1 MPSQLTFSATKLL
14 RDKLLTRN
22 LTPYNKPGVYTSTS
36 APASGEF
43 IQSDYAVIDSPD
55 ALIDS
60 DPFADKL
67 YVNNVFGP
75 SGGYNKD
82 INGLIN
88 TQQITSNQGPYGAT
102 PPYTN
107 ALQTYSAS
115 FQKRQ
120 YIKNAYSPGNQYT
133 YYDMGDIVKVQKNAT
148 YWDPPSFRPSSYS
161 PFSVLLQADPVG
173 DNGPASDDSEL
184 AKLGVKGA
192 KQSFQYR
199 VDQNVRAA
207 TIGRVNILSG
217 LSDPFN
223 LSQII
228 AGKRPLIVADW
239 TITSG
244 GNLISQ
250 GMDIVQRITGVQFP
264 FSPIPGSY
272 YQSRDFGTAASAA
285 AAAGNGKRGGLFGL
299 FGSRPTSPSQV
310 FLDYTGSG
318 QRGQLTQNLDTNRY
332 RPQYNTGGT
341 GIISALGQAITGAF
355 ANNASEGTYYVGSPQ
370 REPGYITSPPGQVP
384 IDSFGGQVN
393 APVYGPDILGKE
405 YEGVDKDFKFGL
417 AGRPFDDDGS
427 IVGGFTWISGKW
439 APNAGKYQKPGG
451 DYADEDPAF
460 SSIANQLTA
469 TESINYD
476 FKPGSI
482 LDDTQRLID
491 SQPNSGARFGHV
503 GNAIDQTSKVFFD
516 GYKEITKGSQIVRY
530 SDGQANVGIEYCRV
544 FTKDTPYYT
553 FNNLQKKDGNIRKF
567 SYSVMDSTFNIN
579 IAPEKG
585 GDSVVNGKVK
595 KYMFSIENLAWR
607 TGYRAGYRV
616 DDLPA
621 CEKGPN
627 GGRVMW
633 FPPYDL
639 SFTEDTRPSF
649 NETTFLGRPEP
660 IYTYKNTS
668 RSGTLKWKM
677 IVDHPSILNLIVNKV
692 LANEGDRQKVDSIV
706 DSFFAGCKKYD
717 LYELAKIYN
726 TVPLTDL
733 QAWQE
738 IITNPNAT
746 NTNIVD
752 ASRATNTAPTNSLQD
767 GGTTDDATGN
777 PTLNEYNGFGFY
789 FDNDIPSPTSVAF
802 QTTYA
807 NYTSA
812 SNKQVY
818 NNNSKDKQV
827 TTQFFDGVIEE
838 NYTRLKEM
846 AQKMYNILSQ
856 KQASSILV
864 TLEASASPSSSIDY
878 NDKLSVRRGESV
890 VEFFKTYSF
899 GANNNSLGQFI
910 GSTLVFNTIAKGE
923 VASVTPRGKQSYSTY
938 DCKDEALNTEKYT
951 TRAMACR
958 TVLLKN
964 VEIKPI
970 EKNSEPSSTATEN
983 SAANNAAGKPNTG
996 QKPGQTNT
1004 VVNQQPQK
1012 DLYKGASKKLLRYLL
1027 NECDYFEVLKA
1038 ENPFIYDSIKEKIKY
1053 FQPAFH
1059 STTPEGLNSRLT
1071 FLQQCMRPG
1080 ETIPT
1085 IGTNGEKLY
1094 NDALNTSF
1102 GAPPIMV
1109 LRIGDFYNT
1118 KIVPTSLSFSYDKT
1132 FDMNPEGIGF
1142 QPMIVDVNL
1151 SFNFVGGSGL
1161 AAPIDTLQNALSFN
1175 YYANTE
1181 MYDERAEA
1189 TEDTSKLDKQIIQAL
1204 IQNPPTVGVANIQN
1218 DKTNDGGNTIGVST
1232 FTGLSAS
1239 GQTGTIEYATF
1250 TNKFVDKTKAY
1261 YNGVMNTMDSAL
1273 LNYNYGMLAILNCGG
1288 DNQGYNT
1295 GSFNSSTSTT
1305 TLIYGKP
1312 INTQKYVDQAFTA
1325 LLKDVDDD
1333 KLPIFT
1339 SGEFT
1344 KSIITTAQKR
1354 LFKKNYSNFVKTY
1367 RSSFLNTIT
1376 SDVNNLTQLQQDYV
1390 YNVDRM
1396 NFVASGTTIGHDGK
1410 LNDKNIAIIYVTT
1423 GKTETVNGT
1432 PIDTLTSLRND
1443 YTSIATNNNQFLTD
1457 LTAAQL
1463 YVTNSYKPDS
1473 PGVFTPPTGYEFLST
1488 PEKTREYLLM
1498 SRALTIES
1506 IKDNFL
1512 NALQEG
1518 LDVYTKFAV
1527 ESYYFSGPNSLY
1539 VEWPKLNQ
1547 TGLALMTTFK
1557 TSTTGKNYVDYTP
1570 SFGTTQKR
1578 IVDFSEDNTAS
1589 EDLKKQ
1595 LQNLYANKNDSS
1607 SINPYNFKK
1616 KFN

>member
-1 MPSQLTFSATKLL
+1 
-14 RDKLLTRN
+14 
-22 LTPYNKPGVYTSTS
+22 
-36 APASGEF
+36 
-43 IQSDYAVIDSPD
+43 
-55 ALIDS
+55 
-60 DPFADKL
+60 
-67 YVNNVFGP
+67 
-75 SGGYNKD
+75 
-82 INGLIN
+82 
-88 TQQITSNQGPYGAT
+88 
-102 PPYTN
+102 
-107 ALQTYSAS
+107 
-115 FQKRQ
+115 
-120 YIKNAYSPGNQYT
+120 
-133 YYDMGDIVKVQKNAT
+133 
-148 YWDPPSFRPSSYS
+148 
-161 PFSVLLQADPVG
+161 
-173 DNGPASDDSEL
+173 
-184 AKLGVKGA
+184 
-192 KQSFQYR
+192 
-199 VDQNVRAA
+199 
-207 TIGRVNILSG
+207 
-217 LSDPFN
+217 
-223 LSQII
+223 
-228 AGKRPLIVADW
+228 
-239 TITSG
+239 
-244 GNLISQ
+244 
-250 GMDIVQRITGVQFP
+250 
-264 FSPIPGSY
+264 
-272 YQSRDFGTAASAA
+272 
-285 AAAGNGKRGGLFGL
+285 
-299 FGSRPTSPSQV
+299 
-310 FLDYTGSG
+310 
-318 QRGQLTQNLDTNRY
+318 
-332 RPQYNTGGT
+332 
-341 GIISALGQAITGAF
+341 
-355 ANNASEGTYYVGSPQ
+355 
-370 REPGYITSPPGQVP
+370 
-384 IDSFGGQVN
+384 
-393 APVYGPDILGKE
+393 
-405 YEGVDKDFKFGL
+405 
-417 AGRPFDDDGS
+417 
-427 IVGGFTWISGKW
+427 
-439 APNAGKYQKPGG
+439 
-451 DYADEDPAF
+451 
-460 SSIANQLTA
+460 
-469 TESINYD
+469 
-476 FKPGSI
+476 
-482 LDDTQRLID
+482 
-491 SQPNSGARFGHV
+491 
-503 GNAIDQTSKVFFD
+503 
-516 GYKEITKGSQIVRY
+516 
-530 SDGQANVGIEYCRV
+530 
-544 FTKDTPYYT
+544 
-553 FNNLQKKDGNIRKF
+553 
-567 SYSVMDSTFNIN
+567 
-579 IAPEKG
+579 
-585 GDSVVNGKVK
+585 
-595 KYMFSIENLAWR
+595 
-607 TGYRAGYRV
+607 
-616 DDLPA
+616 
-621 CEKGPN
+621 
-627 GGRVMW
+627 
-633 FPPYDL
+633 
-639 SFTEDTRPSF
+639 
-649 NETTFLGRPEP
+649 
-660 IYTYKNTS
+660 
-668 RSGTLKWKM
+668 
-677 IVDHPSILNLIVNKV
+677 
-692 LANEGDRQKVDSIV
+692 
-706 DSFFAGCKKYD
+706 
-717 LYELAKIYN
+717 
-726 TVPLTDL
+726 
-733 QAWQE
+733 
-738 IITNPNAT
+738 
-746 NTNIVD
+746 
-752 ASRATNTAPTNSLQD
+752 
-767 GGTTDDATGN
+767 
-777 PTLNEYNGFGFY
+777 
-789 FDNDIPSPTSVAF
+789 
-802 QTTYA
+802 
-807 NYTSA
+807 
-812 SNKQVY
+812 
-818 NNNSKDKQV
+818 
-827 TTQFFDGVIEE
+827 
-838 NYTRLKEM
+838 M

-938 DCKDEALNTEKYT
+938 DCKDEALNNEKYT

-1204 IQNPPTVGVANIQN
+1204 TQNPPTVGVANIQN

-1232 FTGLSAS
+1232 ITGLTDS

-1273 LNYNYGMLAILNCGG
+1273 LNYNYGMLAILNYGG
-1288 DNQGYNT
+1288 DNQGYNK
-1295 GSFNSSTSTT
+1295 GSFNSSTPTE

-1396 NFVASGTTIGHDGK
+1396 NFVASGTTTGHDGK
-1410 LNDKNIAIIYVTT
+1410 LNDKNIAIIYITT
-1423 GKTETVNGT
+1423 GQTETVNGT

-1463 YVTNSYKPDS
+1463 YVTNSYKPDV

-1539 VEWPKLNQ
+1539 VQWPKLNQ

>member
-1 MPSQLTFSATKLL
+1 
-14 RDKLLTRN
+14 
-22 LTPYNKPGVYTSTS
+22 
-36 APASGEF
+36 
-43 IQSDYAVIDSPD
+43 
-55 ALIDS
+55 
-60 DPFADKL
+60 
-67 YVNNVFGP
+67 
-75 SGGYNKD
+75 
-82 INGLIN
+82 
-88 TQQITSNQGPYGAT
+88 
-102 PPYTN
+102 
-107 ALQTYSAS
+107 
-115 FQKRQ
+115 
-120 YIKNAYSPGNQYT
+120 
-133 YYDMGDIVKVQKNAT
+133 
-148 YWDPPSFRPSSYS
+148 
-161 PFSVLLQADPVG
+161 
-173 DNGPASDDSEL
+173 
-184 AKLGVKGA
+184 
-192 KQSFQYR
+192 
-199 VDQNVRAA
+199 
-207 TIGRVNILSG
+207 
-217 LSDPFN
+217 
-223 LSQII
+223 
-228 AGKRPLIVADW
+228 
-239 TITSG
+239 
-244 GNLISQ
+244 
-250 GMDIVQRITGVQFP
+250 
-264 FSPIPGSY
+264 
-272 YQSRDFGTAASAA
+272 
-285 AAAGNGKRGGLFGL
+285 
-299 FGSRPTSPSQV
+299 
-310 FLDYTGSG
+310 
-318 QRGQLTQNLDTNRY
+318 
-332 RPQYNTGGT
+332 
-341 GIISALGQAITGAF
+341 
-355 ANNASEGTYYVGSPQ
+355 
-370 REPGYITSPPGQVP
+370 
-384 IDSFGGQVN
+384 
-393 APVYGPDILGKE
+393 
-405 YEGVDKDFKFGL
+405 
-417 AGRPFDDDGS
+417 
-427 IVGGFTWISGKW
+427 
-439 APNAGKYQKPGG
+439 
-451 DYADEDPAF
+451 
-460 SSIANQLTA
+460 
-469 TESINYD
+469 
-476 FKPGSI
+476 
-482 LDDTQRLID
+482 
-491 SQPNSGARFGHV
+491 
-503 GNAIDQTSKVFFD
+503 
-516 GYKEITKGSQIVRY
+516 
-530 SDGQANVGIEYCRV
+530 
-544 FTKDTPYYT
+544 
-553 FNNLQKKDGNIRKF
+553 
-567 SYSVMDSTFNIN
+567 
-579 IAPEKG
+579 
-585 GDSVVNGKVK
+585 
-595 KYMFSIENLAWR
+595 
-607 TGYRAGYRV
+607 
-616 DDLPA
+616 
-621 CEKGPN
+621 
-627 GGRVMW
+627 
-633 FPPYDL
+633 
-639 SFTEDTRPSF
+639 
-649 NETTFLGRPEP
+649 
-660 IYTYKNTS
+660 
-668 RSGTLKWKM
+668 
-677 IVDHPSILNLIVNKV
+677 
-692 LANEGDRQKVDSIV
+692 
-706 DSFFAGCKKYD
+706 
-717 LYELAKIYN
+717 
-726 TVPLTDL
+726 
-733 QAWQE
+733 
-738 IITNPNAT
+738 
-746 NTNIVD
+746 
-752 ASRATNTAPTNSLQD
+752 
-767 GGTTDDATGN
+767 
-777 PTLNEYNGFGFY
+777 
-789 FDNDIPSPTSVAF
+789 
-802 QTTYA
+802 
-807 NYTSA
+807 
-812 SNKQVY
+812 
-818 NNNSKDKQV
+818 
-827 TTQFFDGVIEE
+827 
-838 NYTRLKEM
+838 
-846 AQKMYNILSQ
+846 
-856 KQASSILV
+856 
-864 TLEASASPSSSIDY
+864 
-878 NDKLSVRRGESV
+878 
-890 VEFFKTYSF
+890 
-899 GANNNSLGQFI
+899 
-910 GSTLVFNTIAKGE
+910 
-923 VASVTPRGKQSYSTY
+923 
-938 DCKDEALNTEKYT
+938 
-951 TRAMACR
+951 
-958 TVLLKN
+958 
-964 VEIKPI
+964 
-970 EKNSEPSSTATEN
+970 
-983 SAANNAAGKPNTG
+983 
-996 QKPGQTNT
+996 
-1004 VVNQQPQK
+1004 
-1012 DLYKGASKKLLRYLL
+1012 LL

>member
-1 MPSQLTFSATKLL
+1 
-14 RDKLLTRN
+14 
-22 LTPYNKPGVYTSTS
+22 
-36 APASGEF
+36 
-43 IQSDYAVIDSPD
+43 
-55 ALIDS
+55 
-60 DPFADKL
+60 
-67 YVNNVFGP
+67 
-75 SGGYNKD
+75 
-82 INGLIN
+82 
-88 TQQITSNQGPYGAT
+88 
-102 PPYTN
+102 
-107 ALQTYSAS
+107 
-115 FQKRQ
+115 
-120 YIKNAYSPGNQYT
+120 
-133 YYDMGDIVKVQKNAT
+133 
-148 YWDPPSFRPSSYS
+148 
-161 PFSVLLQADPVG
+161 
-173 DNGPASDDSEL
+173 
-184 AKLGVKGA
+184 
-192 KQSFQYR
+192 
-199 VDQNVRAA
+199 
-207 TIGRVNILSG
+207 
-217 LSDPFN
+217 
-223 LSQII
+223 
-228 AGKRPLIVADW
+228 
-239 TITSG
+239 
-244 GNLISQ
+244 
-250 GMDIVQRITGVQFP
+250 
-264 FSPIPGSY
+264 
-272 YQSRDFGTAASAA
+272 
-285 AAAGNGKRGGLFGL
+285 
-299 FGSRPTSPSQV
+299 
-310 FLDYTGSG
+310 
-318 QRGQLTQNLDTNRY
+318 
-332 RPQYNTGGT
+332 
-341 GIISALGQAITGAF
+341 
-355 ANNASEGTYYVGSPQ
+355 
-370 REPGYITSPPGQVP
+370 
-384 IDSFGGQVN
+384 
-393 APVYGPDILGKE
+393 
-405 YEGVDKDFKFGL
+405 
-417 AGRPFDDDGS
+417 
-427 IVGGFTWISGKW
+427 
-439 APNAGKYQKPGG
+439 
-451 DYADEDPAF
+451 
-460 SSIANQLTA
+460 
-469 TESINYD
+469 
-476 FKPGSI
+476 
-482 LDDTQRLID
+482 
-491 SQPNSGARFGHV
+491 
-503 GNAIDQTSKVFFD
+503 
-516 GYKEITKGSQIVRY
+516 
-530 SDGQANVGIEYCRV
+530 
-544 FTKDTPYYT
+544 
-553 FNNLQKKDGNIRKF
+553 
-567 SYSVMDSTFNIN
+567 
-579 IAPEKG
+579 
-585 GDSVVNGKVK
+585 
-595 KYMFSIENLAWR
+595 
-607 TGYRAGYRV
+607 
-616 DDLPA
+616 
-621 CEKGPN
+621 
-627 GGRVMW
+627 
-633 FPPYDL
+633 
-639 SFTEDTRPSF
+639 
-649 NETTFLGRPEP
+649 
-660 IYTYKNTS
+660 
-668 RSGTLKWKM
+668 
-677 IVDHPSILNLIVNKV
+677 V

-752 ASRATNTAPTNSLQD
+752 ASKATNTTATNSLQD

-777 PTLNEYNGFGFY
+777 PTLDQYNGFGFY
-789 FDNDIPSPTSVAF
+789 FDNDIPSPTAVAY
-802 QTTYA
+802 QTTYS
-807 NYTSA
+807 NYTST
-812 SNKQVY
+812 SNKQLY
-818 NNNSKDKQV
+818 KDNSGDAQV
-827 TTQFFDGVIEE
+827 TTQFFDGVIED
-838 NYTRLKEM
+838 NYTQIKEM

-856 KQASSILV
+856 KQASSIVV
-864 TLEASASPSSSIDY
+864 TLVASASPSAPKEY
-878 NDKLSVRRGESV
+878 NKKLAARRGESV

-910 GSTLVFNTIAKGE
+910 NSTLIFNTIAEGE
-923 VASVTPRGKQSYSTY
+923 ETSVTPRGKQSYSTFQ
-938 DCKDEALNTEKYT
+938 CLDEAVNTQKYT

-964 VEIKPI
+964 VEVKPI
-970 EKNSEPSSTATEN
+970 VKNPEPSSTATEN

-1118 KIVPTSLSFSYDKT
+1118 KVVPTSLSFTYDKT

-1151 SFNFVGGSGL
+1151 GFNFVGGSGL

-1189 TEDTSKLDKQIIQAL
+1189 TEDTSKLDKEIIQAL

-1261 YNGVMNTMDSAL
+1261 YNGVMNTMNSAL
-1273 LNYNYGMLAILNCGG
+1273 LNYNYGMLAILNYGG
-1288 DNQGYNT
+1288 DNQGYNK
-1295 GSFNSSTSTT
+1295 GSFNSSTSTE

-1312 INTQKYVDQAFTA
+1312 INTQKYVDQAFKA

-1339 SGEFT
+1339 SGDFT
-1344 KSIITTAQKR
+1344 NSIITPAQKR

-1367 RSSFLNTIT
+1367 RSSFLNAIT

-1443 YTSIATNNNQFLTD
+1443 YTSIATNNNQFITD
-1457 LTAAQL
+1457 LAAAQL
-1463 YVTNSYKPDS
+1463 YVTDSYKPNE
-1473 PGVFTPPTGYEFLST
+1473 PGVFTPPPKGYEKLST

-1506 IKDNFL
+1506 SKDIFL

-1527 ESYYFSGPNSLY
+1527 ESYYFSGTDSIY
-1539 VEWPKLNQ
+1539 GIWVKLNQ
-1547 TGLALMTTFK
+1547 AGLALMTTFK
-1557 TSTTGKNYVDYTP
+1557 TNTTGKNYVDYTP
-1570 SFGTTQKR
+1570 SFGTTQTR

>member
-1 MPSQLTFSATKLL
+1 
-14 RDKLLTRN
+14 
-22 LTPYNKPGVYTSTS
+22 
-36 APASGEF
+36 
-43 IQSDYAVIDSPD
+43 
-55 ALIDS
+55 
-60 DPFADKL
+60 
-67 YVNNVFGP
+67 
-75 SGGYNKD
+75 
-82 INGLIN
+82 
-88 TQQITSNQGPYGAT
+88 
-102 PPYTN
+102 
-107 ALQTYSAS
+107 
-115 FQKRQ
+115 
-120 YIKNAYSPGNQYT
+120 
-133 YYDMGDIVKVQKNAT
+133 
-148 YWDPPSFRPSSYS
+148 
-161 PFSVLLQADPVG
+161 
-173 DNGPASDDSEL
+173 
-184 AKLGVKGA
+184 
-192 KQSFQYR
+192 
-199 VDQNVRAA
+199 
-207 TIGRVNILSG
+207 
-217 LSDPFN
+217 
-223 LSQII
+223 
-228 AGKRPLIVADW
+228 
-239 TITSG
+239 
-244 GNLISQ
+244 
-250 GMDIVQRITGVQFP
+250 
-264 FSPIPGSY
+264 
-272 YQSRDFGTAASAA
+272 
-285 AAAGNGKRGGLFGL
+285 
-299 FGSRPTSPSQV
+299 
-310 FLDYTGSG
+310 
-318 QRGQLTQNLDTNRY
+318 
-332 RPQYNTGGT
+332 
-341 GIISALGQAITGAF
+341 
-355 ANNASEGTYYVGSPQ
+355 
-370 REPGYITSPPGQVP
+370 
-384 IDSFGGQVN
+384 
-393 APVYGPDILGKE
+393 
-405 YEGVDKDFKFGL
+405 
-417 AGRPFDDDGS
+417 
-427 IVGGFTWISGKW
+427 
-439 APNAGKYQKPGG
+439 
-451 DYADEDPAF
+451 
-460 SSIANQLTA
+460 
-469 TESINYD
+469 
-476 FKPGSI
+476 
-482 LDDTQRLID
+482 
-491 SQPNSGARFGHV
+491 
-503 GNAIDQTSKVFFD
+503 
-516 GYKEITKGSQIVRY
+516 
-530 SDGQANVGIEYCRV
+530 
-544 FTKDTPYYT
+544 
-553 FNNLQKKDGNIRKF
+553 
-567 SYSVMDSTFNIN
+567 
-579 IAPEKG
+579 
-585 GDSVVNGKVK
+585 
-595 KYMFSIENLAWR
+595 
-607 TGYRAGYRV
+607 
-616 DDLPA
+616 
-621 CEKGPN
+621 
-627 GGRVMW
+627 
-633 FPPYDL
+633 
-639 SFTEDTRPSF
+639 
-649 NETTFLGRPEP
+649 
-660 IYTYKNTS
+660 
-668 RSGTLKWKM
+668 M

-1570 SFGTTQKR
+1570 SFGTTQTR

>member
-1 MPSQLTFSATKLL
+1 
-14 RDKLLTRN
+14 
-22 LTPYNKPGVYTSTS
+22 
-36 APASGEF
+36 
-43 IQSDYAVIDSPD
+43 
-55 ALIDS
+55 
-60 DPFADKL
+60 
-67 YVNNVFGP
+67 
-75 SGGYNKD
+75 
-82 INGLIN
+82 
-88 TQQITSNQGPYGAT
+88 
-102 PPYTN
+102 
-107 ALQTYSAS
+107 
-115 FQKRQ
+115 
-120 YIKNAYSPGNQYT
+120 
-133 YYDMGDIVKVQKNAT
+133 
-148 YWDPPSFRPSSYS
+148 
-161 PFSVLLQADPVG
+161 
-173 DNGPASDDSEL
+173 
-184 AKLGVKGA
+184 
-192 KQSFQYR
+192 
-199 VDQNVRAA
+199 
-207 TIGRVNILSG
+207 
-217 LSDPFN
+217 
-223 LSQII
+223 
-228 AGKRPLIVADW
+228 
-239 TITSG
+239 
-244 GNLISQ
+244 
-250 GMDIVQRITGVQFP
+250 
-264 FSPIPGSY
+264 
-272 YQSRDFGTAASAA
+272 
-285 AAAGNGKRGGLFGL
+285 
-299 FGSRPTSPSQV
+299 
-310 FLDYTGSG
+310 
-318 QRGQLTQNLDTNRY
+318 
-332 RPQYNTGGT
+332 
-341 GIISALGQAITGAF
+341 
-355 ANNASEGTYYVGSPQ
+355 
-370 REPGYITSPPGQVP
+370 
-384 IDSFGGQVN
+384 
-393 APVYGPDILGKE
+393 
-405 YEGVDKDFKFGL
+405 
-417 AGRPFDDDGS
+417 
-427 IVGGFTWISGKW
+427 
-439 APNAGKYQKPGG
+439 
-451 DYADEDPAF
+451 
-460 SSIANQLTA
+460 
-469 TESINYD
+469 
-476 FKPGSI
+476 
-482 LDDTQRLID
+482 
-491 SQPNSGARFGHV
+491 
-503 GNAIDQTSKVFFD
+503 
-516 GYKEITKGSQIVRY
+516 
-530 SDGQANVGIEYCRV
+530 
-544 FTKDTPYYT
+544 
-553 FNNLQKKDGNIRKF
+553 
-567 SYSVMDSTFNIN
+567 
-579 IAPEKG
+579 
-585 GDSVVNGKVK
+585 
-595 KYMFSIENLAWR
+595 
-607 TGYRAGYRV
+607 
-616 DDLPA
+616 
-621 CEKGPN
+621 
-627 GGRVMW
+627 
-633 FPPYDL
+633 
-639 SFTEDTRPSF
+639 
-649 NETTFLGRPEP
+649 
-660 IYTYKNTS
+660 
-668 RSGTLKWKM
+668 
-677 IVDHPSILNLIVNKV
+677 
-692 LANEGDRQKVDSIV
+692 
-706 DSFFAGCKKYD
+706 
-717 LYELAKIYN
+717 
-726 TVPLTDL
+726 
-733 QAWQE
+733 
-738 IITNPNAT
+738 
-746 NTNIVD
+746 
-752 ASRATNTAPTNSLQD
+752 
-767 GGTTDDATGN
+767 
-777 PTLNEYNGFGFY
+777 
-789 FDNDIPSPTSVAF
+789 
-802 QTTYA
+802 
-807 NYTSA
+807 
-812 SNKQVY
+812 
-818 NNNSKDKQV
+818 
-827 TTQFFDGVIEE
+827 
-838 NYTRLKEM
+838 
-846 AQKMYNILSQ
+846 LSQ
-856 KQASSILV
+856 KQASSIVV
-864 TLEASASPSSSIDY
+864 TLVASASPSAPKEY
-878 NDKLSVRRGESV
+878 NKKLAARRGESV
-890 VEFFKTYSF
+890 VEYFKTYSF
-899 GANNNSLGQFI
+899 GANNNSLGPFI
-910 GSTLVFNTIAKGE
+910 NSTLIFNTIAEGE
-923 VASVTPRGKQSYSTY
+923 ETSVTPRGKQSYSTFQ
-938 DCKDEALNTEKYT
+938 CLDEAVNTQKYT

-964 VEIKPI
+964 VEVKPI
-970 EKNSEPSSTATEN
+970 VKNPEPSSTATEN

-1118 KIVPTSLSFSYDKT
+1118 KVVPTSLSFTYDKT

-1151 SFNFVGGSGL
+1151 GFNFVGGSGL

-1189 TEDTSKLDKQIIQAL
+1189 TEDTSKLDKEIIQAL

-1273 LNYNYGMLAILNCGG
+1273 LNYNYGMLAILNYGG
-1288 DNQGYNT
+1288 DNQGYNK
-1295 GSFNSSTSTT
+1295 GSFNSSTSTE

-1312 INTQKYVDQAFTA
+1312 INTQKYVDQAFKA

-1339 SGEFT
+1339 SGDFT
-1344 KSIITTAQKR
+1344 NSIITPAQKR

-1463 YVTNSYKPDS
+1463 YVTNSYKPNS

>member
-1 MPSQLTFSATKLL
+1 
-14 RDKLLTRN
+14 
-22 LTPYNKPGVYTSTS
+22 
-36 APASGEF
+36 
-43 IQSDYAVIDSPD
+43 
-55 ALIDS
+55 
-60 DPFADKL
+60 
-67 YVNNVFGP
+67 
-75 SGGYNKD
+75 
-82 INGLIN
+82 
-88 TQQITSNQGPYGAT
+88 
-102 PPYTN
+102 
-107 ALQTYSAS
+107 
-115 FQKRQ
+115 
-120 YIKNAYSPGNQYT
+120 
-133 YYDMGDIVKVQKNAT
+133 
-148 YWDPPSFRPSSYS
+148 
-161 PFSVLLQADPVG
+161 
-173 DNGPASDDSEL
+173 
-184 AKLGVKGA
+184 
-192 KQSFQYR
+192 
-199 VDQNVRAA
+199 
-207 TIGRVNILSG
+207 
-217 LSDPFN
+217 
-223 LSQII
+223 
-228 AGKRPLIVADW
+228 
-239 TITSG
+239 
-244 GNLISQ
+244 
-250 GMDIVQRITGVQFP
+250 
-264 FSPIPGSY
+264 
-272 YQSRDFGTAASAA
+272 
-285 AAAGNGKRGGLFGL
+285 
-299 FGSRPTSPSQV
+299 
-310 FLDYTGSG
+310 
-318 QRGQLTQNLDTNRY
+318 
-332 RPQYNTGGT
+332 
-341 GIISALGQAITGAF
+341 
-355 ANNASEGTYYVGSPQ
+355 
-370 REPGYITSPPGQVP
+370 
-384 IDSFGGQVN
+384 
-393 APVYGPDILGKE
+393 
-405 YEGVDKDFKFGL
+405 
-417 AGRPFDDDGS
+417 
-427 IVGGFTWISGKW
+427 
-439 APNAGKYQKPGG
+439 
-451 DYADEDPAF
+451 
-460 SSIANQLTA
+460 
-469 TESINYD
+469 
-476 FKPGSI
+476 
-482 LDDTQRLID
+482 
-491 SQPNSGARFGHV
+491 
-503 GNAIDQTSKVFFD
+503 
-516 GYKEITKGSQIVRY
+516 
-530 SDGQANVGIEYCRV
+530 
-544 FTKDTPYYT
+544 
-553 FNNLQKKDGNIRKF
+553 
-567 SYSVMDSTFNIN
+567 
-579 IAPEKG
+579 
-585 GDSVVNGKVK
+585 
-595 KYMFSIENLAWR
+595 
-607 TGYRAGYRV
+607 
-616 DDLPA
+616 
-621 CEKGPN
+621 
-627 GGRVMW
+627 
-633 FPPYDL
+633 
-639 SFTEDTRPSF
+639 
-649 NETTFLGRPEP
+649 
-660 IYTYKNTS
+660 
-668 RSGTLKWKM
+668 
-677 IVDHPSILNLIVNKV
+677 
-692 LANEGDRQKVDSIV
+692 
-706 DSFFAGCKKYD
+706 
-717 LYELAKIYN
+717 
-726 TVPLTDL
+726 
-733 QAWQE
+733 
-738 IITNPNAT
+738 
-746 NTNIVD
+746 
-752 ASRATNTAPTNSLQD
+752 
-767 GGTTDDATGN
+767 
-777 PTLNEYNGFGFY
+777 
-789 FDNDIPSPTSVAF
+789 
-802 QTTYA
+802 
-807 NYTSA
+807 
-812 SNKQVY
+812 
-818 NNNSKDKQV
+818 
-827 TTQFFDGVIEE
+827 
-838 NYTRLKEM
+838 
-846 AQKMYNILSQ
+846 
-856 KQASSILV
+856 
-864 TLEASASPSSSIDY
+864 
-878 NDKLSVRRGESV
+878 LSVRRGESV

-1204 IQNPPTVGVANIQN
+1204 TQNPPTVGVANIQN

-1232 FTGLSAS
+1232 FTGLTDS

-1261 YNGVMNTMDSAL
+1261 YNGVMNTMNSAL
-1273 LNYNYGMLAILNCGG
+1273 LNYNYGMLAILNYGG

-1295 GSFNSSTSTT
+1295 GSFNSSTPTDT
-1305 TLIYGKP
+1305 AIYGKP
-1312 INTQKYVDQAFTA
+1312 INTQKYVDEAFKA

-1333 KLPIFT
+1333 NLPIFT

-1344 KSIITTAQKR
+1344 KSVITTAQKR

-1376 SDVNNLTQLQQDYV
+1376 SDVNTLTELQQDYV

-1396 NFVASGTTIGHDGK
+1396 NFVASGTTTGHDGK
-1410 LNDKNIAIIYVTT
+1410 LNDKNIAIIYITT
-1423 GKTETVNGT
+1423 GQTETVNGT

-1463 YVTNSYKPDS
+1463 YVTSSYKPNE

-1547 TGLALMTTFK
+1547 TGLALMTTFQ
-1557 TSTTGKNYVDYTP
+1557 TNSTGKNYVDYTP
-1570 SFGTTQKR
+1570 PFGTTQKR
-1578 IVDFSEDNTAS
+1578 VVDFSEDSAAS

>member
-1 MPSQLTFSATKLL
+1 
-14 RDKLLTRN
+14 
-22 LTPYNKPGVYTSTS
+22 
-36 APASGEF
+36 
-43 IQSDYAVIDSPD
+43 
-55 ALIDS
+55 
-60 DPFADKL
+60 
-67 YVNNVFGP
+67 
-75 SGGYNKD
+75 
-82 INGLIN
+82 
-88 TQQITSNQGPYGAT
+88 
-102 PPYTN
+102 
-107 ALQTYSAS
+107 
-115 FQKRQ
+115 
-120 YIKNAYSPGNQYT
+120 
-133 YYDMGDIVKVQKNAT
+133 
-148 YWDPPSFRPSSYS
+148 
-161 PFSVLLQADPVG
+161 
-173 DNGPASDDSEL
+173 
-184 AKLGVKGA
+184 
-192 KQSFQYR
+192 
-199 VDQNVRAA
+199 
-207 TIGRVNILSG
+207 
-217 LSDPFN
+217 
-223 LSQII
+223 
-228 AGKRPLIVADW
+228 
-239 TITSG
+239 
-244 GNLISQ
+244 
-250 GMDIVQRITGVQFP
+250 
-264 FSPIPGSY
+264 
-272 YQSRDFGTAASAA
+272 
-285 AAAGNGKRGGLFGL
+285 
-299 FGSRPTSPSQV
+299 
-310 FLDYTGSG
+310 
-318 QRGQLTQNLDTNRY
+318 
-332 RPQYNTGGT
+332 
-341 GIISALGQAITGAF
+341 
-355 ANNASEGTYYVGSPQ
+355 
-370 REPGYITSPPGQVP
+370 
-384 IDSFGGQVN
+384 
-393 APVYGPDILGKE
+393 
-405 YEGVDKDFKFGL
+405 
-417 AGRPFDDDGS
+417 
-427 IVGGFTWISGKW
+427 
-439 APNAGKYQKPGG
+439 
-451 DYADEDPAF
+451 
-460 SSIANQLTA
+460 
-469 TESINYD
+469 
-476 FKPGSI
+476 
-482 LDDTQRLID
+482 
-491 SQPNSGARFGHV
+491 
-503 GNAIDQTSKVFFD
+503 
-516 GYKEITKGSQIVRY
+516 
-530 SDGQANVGIEYCRV
+530 
-544 FTKDTPYYT
+544 
-553 FNNLQKKDGNIRKF
+553 
-567 SYSVMDSTFNIN
+567 
-579 IAPEKG
+579 
-585 GDSVVNGKVK
+585 
-595 KYMFSIENLAWR
+595 
-607 TGYRAGYRV
+607 
-616 DDLPA
+616 
-621 CEKGPN
+621 
-627 GGRVMW
+627 
-633 FPPYDL
+633 
-639 SFTEDTRPSF
+639 
-649 NETTFLGRPEP
+649 
-660 IYTYKNTS
+660 
-668 RSGTLKWKM
+668 M

-752 ASRATNTAPTNSLQD
+752 ASKATNTAPTNSLQD

-1232 FTGLSAS
+1232 FTGLTDS

-1273 LNYNYGMLAILNCGG
+1273 LNYNYGMLAILNYGG

-1295 GSFNSSTSTT
+1295 GSFNSSTPTE

-1396 NFVASGTTIGHDGK
+1396 NFVASGTTTGHDGK
-1410 LNDKNIAIIYVTT
+1410 LNDKNIAIIYMTT
-1423 GKTETVNGT
+1423 GQTETVNGT

-1463 YVTNSYKPDS
+1463 YVTNSYKPDV

-1539 VEWPKLNQ
+1539 VQWPKLNQ

>member
-1 MPSQLTFSATKLL
+1 
-14 RDKLLTRN
+14 
-22 LTPYNKPGVYTSTS
+22 
-36 APASGEF
+36 
-43 IQSDYAVIDSPD
+43 
-55 ALIDS
+55 
-60 DPFADKL
+60 
-67 YVNNVFGP
+67 
-75 SGGYNKD
+75 
-82 INGLIN
+82 
-88 TQQITSNQGPYGAT
+88 
-102 PPYTN
+102 
-107 ALQTYSAS
+107 
-115 FQKRQ
+115 
-120 YIKNAYSPGNQYT
+120 
-133 YYDMGDIVKVQKNAT
+133 
-148 YWDPPSFRPSSYS
+148 
-161 PFSVLLQADPVG
+161 
-173 DNGPASDDSEL
+173 
-184 AKLGVKGA
+184 
-192 KQSFQYR
+192 
-199 VDQNVRAA
+199 
-207 TIGRVNILSG
+207 
-217 LSDPFN
+217 
-223 LSQII
+223 
-228 AGKRPLIVADW
+228 
-239 TITSG
+239 
-244 GNLISQ
+244 
-250 GMDIVQRITGVQFP
+250 
-264 FSPIPGSY
+264 
-272 YQSRDFGTAASAA
+272 
-285 AAAGNGKRGGLFGL
+285 
-299 FGSRPTSPSQV
+299 
-310 FLDYTGSG
+310 
-318 QRGQLTQNLDTNRY
+318 
-332 RPQYNTGGT
+332 
-341 GIISALGQAITGAF
+341 
-355 ANNASEGTYYVGSPQ
+355 
-370 REPGYITSPPGQVP
+370 
-384 IDSFGGQVN
+384 
-393 APVYGPDILGKE
+393 
-405 YEGVDKDFKFGL
+405 
-417 AGRPFDDDGS
+417 
-427 IVGGFTWISGKW
+427 
-439 APNAGKYQKPGG
+439 
-451 DYADEDPAF
+451 
-460 SSIANQLTA
+460 
-469 TESINYD
+469 
-476 FKPGSI
+476 
-482 LDDTQRLID
+482 
-491 SQPNSGARFGHV
+491 
-503 GNAIDQTSKVFFD
+503 
-516 GYKEITKGSQIVRY
+516 
-530 SDGQANVGIEYCRV
+530 
-544 FTKDTPYYT
+544 
-553 FNNLQKKDGNIRKF
+553 
-567 SYSVMDSTFNIN
+567 
-579 IAPEKG
+579 
-585 GDSVVNGKVK
+585 
-595 KYMFSIENLAWR
+595 
-607 TGYRAGYRV
+607 
-616 DDLPA
+616 
-621 CEKGPN
+621 
-627 GGRVMW
+627 
-633 FPPYDL
+633 
-639 SFTEDTRPSF
+639 
-649 NETTFLGRPEP
+649 
-660 IYTYKNTS
+660 
-668 RSGTLKWKM
+668 
-677 IVDHPSILNLIVNKV
+677 
-692 LANEGDRQKVDSIV
+692 
-706 DSFFAGCKKYD
+706 
-717 LYELAKIYN
+717 
-726 TVPLTDL
+726 
-733 QAWQE
+733 
-738 IITNPNAT
+738 
-746 NTNIVD
+746 
-752 ASRATNTAPTNSLQD
+752 
-767 GGTTDDATGN
+767 
-777 PTLNEYNGFGFY
+777 
-789 FDNDIPSPTSVAF
+789 
-802 QTTYA
+802 
-807 NYTSA
+807 
-812 SNKQVY
+812 
-818 NNNSKDKQV
+818 
-827 TTQFFDGVIEE
+827 
-838 NYTRLKEM
+838 M

-938 DCKDEALNTEKYT
+938 DCKDEALNNEKYT

-1204 IQNPPTVGVANIQN
+1204 TQNPPTVGVANIQN

-1232 FTGLSAS
+1232 ITGLTDS

-1273 LNYNYGMLAILNCGG
+1273 LNYNYGMLAILNYGG
-1288 DNQGYNT
+1288 DNQGYNK
-1295 GSFNSSTSTT
+1295 GSFNSSTPTE

-1396 NFVASGTTIGHDGK
+1396 NFVASGTTTGHDGK
-1410 LNDKNIAIIYVTT
+1410 LNDKNIAIIYITT
-1423 GKTETVNGT
+1423 GQTETVNGT

-1539 VEWPKLNQ
+1539 VQWPKLNQ